1 MQRRTDLAAAIT
13 AAALLAVAPTLVA
26 QSSDSE
32 GAEEEKDETSNVLVD
47 YNGKLQDADGNA
59 ISGVFHLEFNLY
71 TDANAEE
78 ASWSERQYIGVVDGS
93 YKVPLGRT
101 SDLPKSQIEGP
112 RWIGVELVGEGEI
125 LRDRLK
131 ISASQ
136 VDAKGESESDF
147 DVDTSKTRELIK
159 EAQSKDN
166 MAFADIAQRSVEAD
180 KAKVAERAKKVGSM
194 NAEEVERLSNLALER
209 LGEHVADPDAHGA
222 STQKLGDRRRV
233 MDSVGGPGGSRY
245 EEECPPGW
253 VVTGISGGAGR
264 VLDSITI
271 ICKPLK

>member
-1 MQRRTDLAAAIT
+1 MQRRTLLAAAIT
-13 AAALLAVAPTLVA
+13 AITLLAVAPPLVA

-32 GAEEEKDETSNVLVD
+32 GAKEEKNETSNVLVD
-47 YNGKLQDADGNA
+47 YNGTLQDADGNA

-71 TDANAEE
+71 GDANAEK
-78 ASWSERQYIGVVDGS
+78 ASWTERQFIGVVDGT

-112 RWIGVELVGEGEI
+112 QWIGVELVGEGEI

-131 ISASQ
+131 VSASQ
-136 VDAKGESESDF
+136 VDAKGGGESDF
-147 DVDTSKTRELIK
+147 DVDTSKTRKLIK

-180 KAKVAERAKKVGSM
+180 KAKVAERAQKVGSM
-194 NAEEVERLSNLALER
+194 SAEEVERLSNLALER